1 MRPGTGYIAL
11 LVLVVIGVIGL
22 TQFITGMT
30 DLEMAE
36 QQISRNP
43 HMDHMWMTLGAC
55 AAIAILYDY
64 VPKWIEKLRN
74 TNLKRILGYG
84 SLIVI
89 AAIGFSITPMKDMDV
104 HEQKIWMYGFVIVG
118 LIIYLIGG
126 IIYQKKRQKKD
137 AENPDD
143 PPNENAT
150 EESGKE

>member
-11 LVLVVIGVIGL
+11 VVLVVIGVMGF
-22 TQFITGMT
+22 TQFISGMT

-43 HMDHMWMTLGAC
+43 HMDHMWMTFGAF

-137 AENPDD
+137 AENPED